1 MCQNLLYNPHLF
13 LFQVTNLDIQNNE
26 LEKIPDDLLQLPCLV
41 ELNLSHN
48 KLQEIPNV
56 VEWSPSLTTLD
67 LSHNSLRGFPDVIEA
82 PSMLKLSIANNQFRT
97 VPKSIC
103 SFSGLVSLDISSNQ
117 DILALPVE
125 MGRLSH
131 LTTLNL
137 RNLKDLHDPPRAVQG
152 DAGECIEYL
161 KQKLQNVKAF
171 FKMKLMLVGH
181 AERGKSTLVAALQ
194 NADYTGIHTVGVEVS
209 EWKYRPHIGKPKFQ
223 FSIWDFGGQKEY
235 YSTHQC
241 FLSKRSM
248 YLLVFNLTHGDNGVE
263 ELKPWLN
270 NIQLRAP
277 WSLVIIVGTHL
288 DKIPS
293 AQKTNVVNGILH
305 KVKRLAQSYQKLVIP
320 EIVPVAL
327 HQPVEN
333 IPQLRETIYKH
344 AAEYKY
350 NKKLVMGQQIPA
362 SYHKLDKQLQ
372 VLRDEAKR
380 NSGQQPILHYE
391 QFKNLVDQMNL
402 GIHSDTELRTAT
414 NFLRDVGTLLHY
426 DDKRHNLHELYF
438 IDPHWLCKMMAR
450 VVNPELGLQ
459 RKIRNGIL
467 QRQEILS
474 ILSSPGL
481 ERYVEQYLTLLYRF
495 EIALPLNE
503 TKVLVTSMLTSERPS
518 NVDIEAFHDPPFHT
532 RYITFGSAATPPGF
546 WSRYLSRIMYSI
558 SQAANALQLDTVA
571 STCIDSVSL
580 GLDLGLDDTN
590 DVPENPNALPKVRYW
605 ESGLYFNDQDVAF
618 RVESLSESKMN
629 YITEEHGILII
640 ASPYSPNYPNNEGIR
655 IIGQLVDMAMSLL
668 RELYPGLT
676 EIKQRVPCYE
686 CMRMHRDNPYEF
698 SDQECWAAMEEQKST
713 IECKYDMQDL
723 TKNHT
728 MEVSKIVPDMFLD
741 DIDPKFL
748 LNKAQIKNEETVLT
762 RPTDYEK
769 ICQGKY
775 QGRFVTIMYPYKSK
789 EALSK
794 VRSEVRILQKW
805 HHPCLT
811 CLMGLIVHPRVA
823 VVMEK
828 APENS
833 LEWPLITKKL
843 PIHRVTLYR
852 IAAQVTAALKYLHKN
867 RILFRDL
874 KASNV
879 LMWTLEPES
888 LCHCKLAN
896 YALST
901 QLNPTTAKAEKGI
914 IAPEVLYTGS
924 STRYNEMADIFS
936 FGMLLY
942 QIISRKHPYHESNEG
957 RTSIHAAVHRGE
969 RPKLP
974 KETYATTAFHYL
986 KLAMEACWDGNPQ
999 KRPSAGS
1006 LVEYLC
1012 LASTQSVM
1020 SIISTRNSSSMR
1032 QAIVVKTQRCKDI
1045 WVCSDGIDGLEID
1058 VYSLSTFTKKT
1069 HRIASVF
1076 SAICLCK
1083 DYVWIATR
1091 NGVSNNSLEV
1101 FNPSSLKREF
1111 EIKNWESMVS
1121 CISCSEDNVYV
1132 GTIDGLCFSF
1142 PIDLKR
1148 LKHRSDPRKKE
1159 LPESKPIHDI
1169 MLVNQAGNKTL
1180 WVSHT
1185 RYLYFLQPDT
1195 LEMEHVQYRGDTD
1208 DLVGKLYKSA
1218 HDPSL
1223 VWSAHVGGIMLSA
1236 WDIERRTMRFEINTA
1251 QKLDEIYNNP
1261 RGGQSAITA
1270 VAPALNTVWVGMTS
1284 GHILVFSDRELLIW
1298 YQPYSSYVQFIT
1310 AVHDTGPCKTERCLV
1325 LTGGQR
1331 FHRLIPEKHKEIR
1344 EVAAPVS
1351 GAAMVLFEAFDKTL
1365 SKQARFIKDK
1375 SSELF
1380 DNYHTVRRHLKIEE
1394 LGFKDG
1400 THILPEENFIV
1411 HLFAE
1416 EKEIFEVS
1424 CPKPLK
1430 LTTLLDKIQR
1440 KVNDPDITL
1449 RIEYRNGESGEC
1461 IEIHSQLDLEKYVK
1475 MKDRPE
1481 LICHLG
1487 PFLAD

>member
-1 MCQNLLYNPHLF
+1 MFQ
-13 LFQVTNLDIQNNE
+13 FQVTNLDIQNNE

-41 ELNLSHN
+41 DLNLSHN
-48 KLQEIPNV
+48 KLQNLPDV
-56 VEWSPSLTTLD
+56 AQWSPSLTTLD
-67 LSHNSLRGFPDVIEA
+67 LSHNSLRSFPELVEA
-82 PSMLKLSIANNQFRT
+82 PSMLKLSIADNQFRT

-103 SFSGLVSLDISSNQ
+103 SFSMLVSLDISSNQ
-117 DILALPVE
+117 DILALPVDV
-125 MGRLSH
+125 GRLSH
-131 LTTLNL
+131 LVTLNL
-137 RNLKDLHDPPRAVQG
+137 KNLKDLHDPPRAVQG
-152 DAGECIEYL
+152 DARDCIEYL

-181 AERGKSTLVAALQ
+181 AERGKSTLVAALR

-209 EWKYRPHIGKPKFQ
+209 DWKYRPHIGKPKFQ
-223 FSIWDFGGQKEY
+223 FTIWDFGGQKEY

-241 FLSKRSM
+241 FLSRRSM
-248 YLLVFNLTHGDNGVE
+248 YLLVFNLKHGDSGVE
-263 ELKPWLN
+263 ELRPWLN

-288 DKIPS
+288 DEIPS
-293 AQKTNVVNGILH
+293 AQKTTIVSGILH
-305 KVKRLAQSYQKLVIP
+305 KVKRLTQGYQKLIIP

-327 HQPVEN
+327 RTPLEN
-333 IPQLRETIYKH
+333 IPELRETIYKH

-350 NKKLVMGQQIPA
+350 NKKLVMGQMIPA
-362 SYHKLDKQLQ
+362 SYHRLDKQLQ
-372 VLRDEAKR
+372 VLREEAKR
-380 NSGQQPILHYE
+380 SSGQQSILHYE
-391 QFKNLVDQMNL
+391 QFKNLVEQMNL
-402 GIHSDTELRTAT
+402 GIHTDAELRTAT
-414 NFLRDVGTLLHY
+414 IFLRDVGTLLHY

-438 IDPHWLCKMMAR
+438 IDPHWLCKLMAR
-450 VVNPELGLQ
+450 VVSPEMGAQ
-459 RKIRNGIL
+459 KHIRNGIL
-467 QRQEILS
+467 QKHEILR
-474 ILSSPGL
+474 ILGSPGS
-481 ERYVEQYLTLLYRF
+481 EKYVQQYLTLLYRF

-503 TKVLVTSMLTSERPS
+503 TKVLVTSMLTDERPG
-518 NVDIEAFHDPPFHT
+518 NIDIEAFHDPPFYT

-558 SQAANALQLDTVA
+558 SQAANALQLDTLPG
-571 STCIDSVSL
+571 TCIDSVSL
-580 GLDLGLDDTN
+580 GLEEVN
-590 DVPENPNALPKVRYW
+590 DAQPSTLADKVKYW
-605 ESGLYFNDQDVAF
+605 DSGLSFIDREVAF
-618 RVESLSESKMN
+618 RVESLSGSKMKHV
-629 YITEEHGILII
+629 TEEHGVLIV
-640 ASPYSPNYPNNEGIR
+640 ASPQCRKYPNNEGIR
-655 IIGQLVDMAMSLL
+655 IIGQLVDMALLLL
-668 RELYPGLT
+668 RDLYPGLT
-676 EIKQRVPCYE
+676 EIKQRIPCYE
-686 CMRMHRDNPYEF
+686 CVRMRRQNPYEF
-698 SDQECWAAMEEQKST
+698 SAQECWAAMEEQKST

-728 MEVSKIVPDMFLD
+728 MVVSKIVPDMFLD
-741 DIDPKFL
+741 DIDHKFL
-748 LNKAQIKNEETVLT
+748 LNHTQIKNEETVLT
-762 RPTDYEK
+762 RPTEYEK
-769 ICQGKY
+769 ICQGVY
-775 QGRFVTIMYPYKSK
+775 RGSFVTIMYPFKSK

-811 CLMGLIVHPRVA
+811 CLMGLIVHPRIA

-833 LEWPLITKKL
+833 LEWPLVTKKS
-843 PIHRVTLYR
+843 PIHRITLFR
-852 IAAQVTAALKYLHKN
+852 IAAQVTAALKFLHKN

-879 LMWTLEPES
+879 LMWTLDPDS

-901 QLNPTTAKAEKGI
+901 QLNPTKAKAEKGI
-914 IAPEVLYTGS
+914 IAPEVLHMGS

-942 QIISRKHPYHESNEG
+942 QIISRRHPYHESNEG

-974 KETYATTAFHYL
+974 KDTYATMAFHYL
-986 KLAMEACWDGNPQ
+986 RLAMEACWDGNPQ
-999 KRPSAGS
+999 KRPGAES
-1006 LVEYLC
+1006 LVEYMC

-1045 WVCSDGIDGLEID
+1045 WVCSEGVDGLEID
-1058 VYSLSTFTKKT
+1058 VYNLSTFTKKAL
-1069 HRIASVF
+1069 RIGNLF
-1076 SAICLCK
+1076 SSMCLCK

-1091 NGVSNNSLEV
+1091 NGVSNNSLEI
-1101 FNPSSLKREF
+1101 FNPSTAKREL

-1121 CISCSEDNVYV
+1121 CISCSEENVYV

-1148 LKHRSDPRKKE
+1148 LKHKLEPRKKE

-1169 MLVNQAGNKTL
+1169 LLVNQANGNKTL
-1180 WVSHT
+1180 WVSQS
-1185 RYLYFLQPDT
+1185 RYLYFLQPET

-1208 DLVGKLYKSA
+1208 DLVGRLYKSA
-1218 HDPSL
+1218 HDPLL
-1223 VWSAHVGGIMLSA
+1223 VWSAHVGGTMLSA
-1236 WDIERRTMRFEINTA
+1236 WDVQSRSITFEVNTA
-1251 QKLDEIYNNP
+1251 QELDIIYHNP

-1284 GHILVFSDRELLIW
+1284 GHVLVFSDRELLAW
-1298 YQPYSSYVQFIT
+1298 YQPYSSYIQFVT
-1310 AVHDTGPCKTERCLV
+1310 AIHDTGPCKTERCLV

-1331 FHRLIPEKHKEIR
+1331 FLQLIPDKHKEIR
-1344 EVAAPVS
+1344 EVAPGVS
-1351 GAAMVLFEAFDKTL
+1351 GAVMVLFEAFDKKLT
-1365 SKQARFIKDK
+1365 KQVRFIETK

-1380 DNYHTVRRHLKIEE
+1380 ESFHTLRNNLKIEE

-1400 THILPEENFIV
+1400 THVLPEENFIV

-1416 EKEIFEVS
+1416 EKEVFEVS

-1430 LTTLLDKIQR
+1430 LITLLDKIQR
-1440 KVNDPDITL
+1440 KVKDPDITL

-1461 IEIHSQLDLEKYVK
+1461 IEIHSQLDLLKYAK

>member
-1 MCQNLLYNPHLF
+1 MFQ
-13 LFQVTNLDIQNNE
+13 FQVTNLDIQSNE
-26 LEKIPDDLLQLPCLV
+26 LEKIPDDLLQLPCV
-41 ELNLSHN
+41 VDLNLSHN
-48 KLQEIPNV
+48 KLQDLPNV
-56 VEWSPSLTTLD
+56 LEWSPSLTTLD
-67 LSHNSLRGFPDVIEA
+67 LSHNHLRSFPEVVEA
-82 PSMLKLSIANNQFRT
+82 PSMLKLNIADNQFRT

-103 SFSGLVSLDISSNQ
+103 SFSLLVSLDISSNQ

-131 LTTLNL
+131 LITLNL
-137 RNLKDLHDPPRAVQG
+137 KNLKDLHDPPRAVQG
-152 DAGECIEYL
+152 DAQDCIEYL
-161 KQKLQNVKAF
+161 KQKLQNVRAF
-171 FKMKLMLVGH
+171 YKVKLMLVGH
-181 AERGKSTLVAALQ
+181 AERGKSTLVAVLQ

-209 EWKYRPHIGKPKFQ
+209 EWKYRPHIGRPKFQ

-241 FLSKRSM
+241 FLSRRSM

-263 ELKPWLN
+263 ELRPWLN

-288 DKIPS
+288 DRIAS
-293 AQKTNVVNGILH
+293 AQKTAIVSGILH
-305 KVKRLAQSYQKLVIP
+305 KVKRLAQDYPKLIIP

-327 HQPVEN
+327 HAPLEN

-350 NKKLVMGQQIPA
+350 NKKLVMGQLIPA
-362 SYHKLDKQLQ
+362 SYHKLDRQLQ
-372 VLRDEAKR
+372 VLREDAKR
-380 NSGQQPILHYE
+380 SNGQQPILHYE
-391 QFKNLVDQMNL
+391 QFKNLVEQMNL
-402 GIHSDTELRTAT
+402 GIHTDAELRTAT
-414 NFLRDVGTLLHY
+414 IFLRDVGTLLHY
-426 DDKRHNLHELYF
+426 DDRRHNLHELYF
-438 IDPHWLCKMMAR
+438 IDPHWLCKLMAR
-450 VVNPELGLQ
+450 VVSPQMGVQ
-459 RKIRNGIL
+459 KHIRNGIL
-467 QRQEILS
+467 QKHEILR
-474 ILSSPGL
+474 ILESPGS
-481 ERYVEQYLTLLYRF
+481 ENYVQQYLTLLYRF

-503 TKVLVTSMLTSERPS
+503 TKVLVTSMLTSERPR
-518 NVDIEAFHDPPFHT
+518 NIDIEALHDPPFHT
-532 RYITFGSAATPPGF
+532 RFITFGSAATPPGF

-558 SQAANALQLDTVA
+558 SHAANALQLDTLPG
-571 STCIDSVSL
+571 TCIDSVSL
-580 GLDLGLDDTN
+580 GFDDVN
-590 DVPENPNALPKVRYW
+590 DTQASTMAPKVRYW
-605 ESGLYFNDQDVAF
+605 ESGLFFDGQEVAF
-618 RVESLSESKMN
+618 RVESLSQSTMR
-629 YITEEHGILII
+629 YVTQEHGVLIV
-640 ASPYSPNYPNNEGIR
+640 ASPHCPKYPNNEGIR
-655 IIGQLVDMAMSLL
+655 IIGQLVDMALLLL
-668 RELYPGLT
+668 RDLYPGLT
-676 EIKQRVPCYE
+676 EIKQRIPCYE
-686 CMRMHRDNPYEF
+686 CVRMRRQNPYEF
-698 SDQECWAAMEEQKST
+698 SAQECWAAMEEQKST
-713 IECKYDMQDL
+713 IECKYDIQDL

-728 MEVSKIVPDMFLD
+728 MVVSKIVPDMFLE
-741 DIDPKFL
+741 DIDHSFL
-748 LNKAQIKNEETVLT
+748 LNCNQIKNEETVLT
-762 RPTDYEK
+762 RPTEYEK
-769 ICQGKY
+769 ICQGVY
-775 QGRFVTIMYPYKSK
+775 RGSFVTIMYPFKSK

-833 LEWPLITKKL
+833 LEWPLVTKKL
-843 PIHRVTLYR
+843 PIHRITLFR
-852 IAAQVTAALKYLHKN
+852 IAAQVTAALKFLHKN

-874 KASNV
+874 KASNI
-879 LMWTLEPES
+879 LMWTLDPDS

-901 QLNPTTAKAEKGI
+901 QLNPTKAKAEKGI
-914 IAPEVLYTGS
+914 IAPEVLHMGS

-942 QIISRKHPYHESNEG
+942 QIISRRHPYHESNEG
-957 RTSIHAAVHRGE
+957 RTSIYAAVHRGE

-974 KETYATTAFHYL
+974 KEAYATMAFHYL
-986 KLAMEACWDGNPQ
+986 KLAMEACWNGNPQ
-999 KRPSAGS
+999 KRPSADS

-1032 QAIVVKTQRCKDI
+1032 QAVVVKTQRCKDI
-1045 WVCSDGIDGLEID
+1045 WVCSDGVDGLEID
-1058 VYSLSTFTKKT
+1058 VYSLSTFAKKSL
-1069 HRIASVF
+1069 RIGNIF
-1076 SAICLCK
+1076 SSICLCK
-1083 DYVWIATR
+1083 DYVWVATR
-1091 NGVSNNSLEV
+1091 NGVSSNSLEI
-1101 FNPSSLKREF
+1101 FNPSTAKREH

-1121 CISCSEDNVYV
+1121 CISCSEENVYV
-1132 GTIDGLCFSF
+1132 GTVDGLCFSF

-1148 LKHRSDPRKKE
+1148 LKHKLEPRRKE
-1159 LPESKPIHDI
+1159 LPESKTIHDI
-1169 MLVNQAGNKTL
+1169 LLVNQDGNKTL
-1180 WVSHT
+1180 WVSQS
-1185 RYLYFLQPDT
+1185 RYLYFLQPET

-1218 HDPSL
+1218 HNTSL
-1223 VWSAHVGGIMLSA
+1223 VWSAHVGGTMLSA
-1236 WDIERRTMRFEINTA
+1236 WDVPSRSITFEVNTA
-1251 QKLDEIYNNP
+1251 QELDIIYHNP
-1261 RGGQSAITA
+1261 RRGQSAITA

-1284 GHILVFSDRELLIW
+1284 GHVLVFSDRELLAW

-1310 AVHDTGPCKTERCLV
+1310 AIHDTGLCKTERCLV

-1331 FHRLIPEKHKEIR
+1331 FLQLIPEKHKEIR
-1344 EVAAPVS
+1344 EVAPAVS
-1351 GAAMVLFEAFDKTL
+1351 GAAVVLFEAFGKKLT
-1365 SKQARFIKDK
+1365 KQVRFIETK
-1375 SSELF
+1375 SSEMYENFYKL
-1380 DNYHTVRRHLKIEE
+1380 RHDLKIEE

-1440 KVNDPDITL
+1440 KVKDPDITL

-1461 IEIHSQLDLEKYVK
+1461 IEIHSQLDLEKLAK